1 MKTRGEWV
9 SIPTLMQREN
19 KKIKFLIFDILG
31 TIFPWKESF
40 RFLNLFSQ
48 LQLRPRLPEDELR
61 GLLRGRIDSFFKDG
75 KTALQRF
82 FQDAYRLNGL
92 KEAALTVERFE
103 ETLIKEA
110 EIHPKAHEVLQQLSR
125 DYTLLVCSDTTGE
138 TRKMV
143 EKSGIKKYFT
153 REFYSNELHLT
164 KSKELY
170 ELVVK
175 SFPGS
180 VPAQYVSI
188 GDSLRSD
195 IAYPKSLGMK
205 TVWVRNEALGFYDV
219 KPDYT
224 VEDLAE
230 VADAI
235 KRINF

>member
-1 MKTRGEWV
+1 M
-9 SIPTLMQREN
+9 MQAEN
-19 KKIKFLIFDILG
+19 KKVKYCIFDVLG

-48 LQLRPRLPEDELR
+48 LKLRPRLPEEELKE
-61 GLLRGRIDSFFKDG
+61 LLRSRIDSFFKDG
-75 KTALQRF
+75 KTALQGF
-82 FQDAYRLNGL
+82 FQEAYWLNGP
-92 KEAALTVERFE
+92 KEAALAVEMFE
-103 ETLIKEA
+103 ETLLKEA
-110 EIHPKAHEVLQQLSR
+110 DIHPKAHGVLQKLSR

-143 EKSGIKKYFT
+143 EKSGIKGYFT
-153 REFYSNELHLT
+153 GEFYSNELHLT
-164 KSKELY
+164 KSKEFY
-170 ELVVK
+170 ELVVE

-195 IAYPKSLGMK
+195 IAYPKGLGMK
-205 TVWVRNEALGFYDV
+205 SIWVRNEALGPYDA

-230 VADAI
+230 VADVI

>member
-1 MKTRGEWV
+1 MMRA
-9 SIPTLMQREN
+9 EN
-19 KKIKFLIFDILG
+19 KKKIFLIFDILG

-48 LQLRPRLPEDELR
+48 LKLRPRLPEDELR
-61 GLLRGRIDSFFKDG
+61 GLLRNRIDSFFKDG

-82 FQDAYRLNGL
+82 FQDAYWLNSPE
-92 KEAALTVERFE
+92 EAALAVEMFE
-103 ETLIKEA
+103 ETLLREA

-138 TRKMV
+138 TGKMV
-143 EKSGIKKYFT
+143 EKWRIKRYFT

-164 KSKELY
+164 KSKEFY

-205 TVWVRNEALGFYDV
+205 TIWVRNEALGSDDA

-224 VEDLAE
+224 VDDLADI
-230 VADAI
+230 ADLL
-235 KRINF
+235 KK